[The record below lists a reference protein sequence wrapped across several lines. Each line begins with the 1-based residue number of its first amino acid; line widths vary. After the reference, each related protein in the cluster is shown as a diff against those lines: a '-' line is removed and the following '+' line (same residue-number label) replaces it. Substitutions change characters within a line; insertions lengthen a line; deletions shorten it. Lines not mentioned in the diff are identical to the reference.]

1 MKKADSDY
9 RAFLDILKEEL
20 IPAGG
25 CTEPIA
31 IAYTAAVARK
41 TLGCR
46 PEHMDVYAS
55 GNLIKNA
62 KGVYIPNGGELR
74 GVDAAAILGALG
86 GNADRM
92 LEVLLDLPD
101 GVLDETQAL
110 MQQNYC
116 KVHVIQGSEALHLIV
131 NVQADGQTAEVELKN
146 AHTHIVRIEKNGESV
161 FRAEEDGTQ
170 DGFTDHSCL
179 TVEKIVDFA
188 NTCDLADIEPTLQK
202 QIDCNMQIAEE
213 GLNNRWGVNVGK
225 LYYENGKLLQAYA
238 AAASDARMSGCNLP
252 VVIVSGSG
260 NQGATASLP
269 VIVYAEKH
277 GCSREQMLRA
287 LALSDLIAINSGSG
301 NQGITVSVP
310 VIEYAKALACPKER
324 LYRALV
330 LSNLIAIHEKT
341 GIGRLSAYCGAVCAA
356 TGAGCAMT
364 YLDGGTL
371 EQIDQTI
378 TNSIATSSGMVCDG
392 AKPSCAAKIATS
404 LESAIMA
411 HDLAMANRA
420 FQSGEGIVMDNVEQT
435 IDAVGCVASQGMHI
449 TDQVILNLMTQQKG
463 ARA

>member
-1 MKKADSDY
+1 MKKADSNY
-9 RAFLDILKEEL
+9 KAFLDILKEEL

-287 LALSDLIAINSGSG
+287 LALSDLIAIHLKS
-301 NQGITVSVP
+301 
-310 VIEYAKALACPKER
+310 
-324 LYRALV
+324 
-330 LSNLIAIHEKT
+330 

-463 ARA
+463 VRA

>member
-31 IAYTAAVARK
+31 IAYTTAVARK

-287 LALSDLIAINSGSG
+287 LALSDLIAIHLKS
-301 NQGITVSVP
+301 
-310 VIEYAKALACPKER
+310 
-324 LYRALV
+324 
-330 LSNLIAIHEKT
+330 

-356 TGAGCAMT
+356 TSAGCAMT

>member
-287 LALSDLIAINSGSG
+287 LALSDLIAIHLKS
-301 NQGITVSVP
+301 
-310 VIEYAKALACPKER
+310 
-324 LYRALV
+324 
-330 LSNLIAIHEKT
+330 

-378 TNSIATSSGMVCDG
+378 INSIATSSGMVCDG

-435 IDAVGCVASQGMHI
+435 IDAVGCVASRGMHI

>member
-1 MKKADSDY
+1 MKKTDSDY

-287 LALSDLIAINSGSG
+287 LALSDLIAIHLKS
-301 NQGITVSVP
+301 
-310 VIEYAKALACPKER
+310 
-324 LYRALV
+324 
-330 LSNLIAIHEKT
+330 

-378 TNSIATSSGMVCDG
+378 INSIATSSGMVCDG

>member
-277 GCSREQMLRA
+277 GCSREQLLRA
-287 LALSDLIAINSGSG
+287 LALSDLIAIHLKS
-301 NQGITVSVP
+301 
-310 VIEYAKALACPKER
+310 
-324 LYRALV
+324 
-330 LSNLIAIHEKT
+330 

>member
-269 VIVYAEKH
+269 VIVYAENH

-287 LALSDLIAINSGSG
+287 LALSDLIAIHLKS
-301 NQGITVSVP
+301 
-310 VIEYAKALACPKER
+310 
-324 LYRALV
+324 
-330 LSNLIAIHEKT
+330 

>member
-1 MKKADSDY
+1 MKKSDSDY

-287 LALSDLIAINSGSG
+287 LALSDLIAIHLKS
-301 NQGITVSVP
+301 
-310 VIEYAKALACPKER
+310 
-324 LYRALV
+324 
-330 LSNLIAIHEKT
+330 

>member
-287 LALSDLIAINSGSG
+287 LALSDLIAIHLKS
-301 NQGITVSVP
+301 
-310 VIEYAKALACPKER
+310 
-324 LYRALV
+324 
-330 LSNLIAIHEKT
+330 

-435 IDAVGCVASQGMHI
+435 IDAVGCVASKGMHI

-463 ARA
+463 VRA

>member
-55 GNLIKNA
+55 WNLIKNA

-287 LALSDLIAINSGSG
+287 LALSDLIAIHLKS
-301 NQGITVSVP
+301 
-310 VIEYAKALACPKER
+310 
-324 LYRALV
+324 
-330 LSNLIAIHEKT
+330 

-463 ARA
+463 VRA

>member
-287 LALSDLIAINSGSG
+287 LALSDLIAIHLKSG
-301 NQGITVSVP
+301 T
-310 VIEYAKALACPKER
+310 
-324 LYRALV
+324 
-330 LSNLIAIHEKT
+330 
-341 GIGRLSAYCGAVCAA
+341 GRLSAYCGAVCAA

-420 FQSGEGIVMDNVEQT
+420 FQSGEGIVMANVEQT

-463 ARA
+463 VRA

>member
-179 TVEKIVDFA
+179 TVETIVDFA

-287 LALSDLIAINSGSG
+287 LALSDLIAIHLKS
-301 NQGITVSVP
+301 
-310 VIEYAKALACPKER
+310 
-324 LYRALV
+324 
-330 LSNLIAIHEKT
+330 

>member
-1 MKKADSDY
+1 MKKADSNY
-9 RAFLDILKEEL
+9 KAFLDILKEEL

-131 NVQADGQTAEVELKN
+131 NVQAGGQTAEVELKN

-213 GLNNRWGVNVGK
+213 GLNNRWGVNVGQ

-287 LALSDLIAINSGSG
+287 LALSDLIAIHLKS
-301 NQGITVSVP
+301 
-310 VIEYAKALACPKER
+310 
-324 LYRALV
+324 
-330 LSNLIAIHEKT
+330 

-463 ARA
+463 VRA

>member
-287 LALSDLIAINSGSG
+287 LALSDLIAIHLKS
-301 NQGITVSVP
+301 
-310 VIEYAKALACPKER
+310 
-324 LYRALV
+324 
-330 LSNLIAIHEKT
+330 
-341 GIGRLSAYCGAVCAA
+341 GIGRLTAYCGAVCAD

>member
-101 GVLDETQAL
+101 GILDETQAL

-131 NVQADGQTAEVELKN
+131 NVQAGGQTAEVELKN

-269 VIVYAEKH
+269 VIIYAQKH
-277 GCSREQMLRA
+277 NIGREQLLRA
-287 LALSDLIAINSGSG
+287 LALSDLIAIHLKS
-301 NQGITVSVP
+301 
-310 VIEYAKALACPKER
+310 
-324 LYRALV
+324 
-330 LSNLIAIHEKT
+330 

-463 ARA
+463 VRA

>member
-188 NTCDLADIEPTLQK
+188 NTCDLADIEPMLQK

-287 LALSDLIAINSGSG
+287 LALSDLIAIHLKS
-301 NQGITVSVP
+301 
-310 VIEYAKALACPKER
+310 
-324 LYRALV
+324 
-330 LSNLIAIHEKT
+330 
-341 GIGRLSAYCGAVCAA
+341 GIGRLSAFCGAVCAA

>member
-1 MKKADSDY
+1 MKKADSNY
-9 RAFLDILKEEL
+9 KAFLDILKEEL

-131 NVQADGQTAEVELKN
+131 NVQAGGQTAEVELKN

-269 VIVYAEKH
+269 VIIYAQKH
-277 GCSREQMLRA
+277 NIGREQLLRA
-287 LALSDLIAINSGSG
+287 LALSDLIAIHLKS
-301 NQGITVSVP
+301 
-310 VIEYAKALACPKER
+310 
-324 LYRALV
+324 
-330 LSNLIAIHEKT
+330 

-435 IDAVGCVASQGMHI
+435 IDAVGCVASKGMHI
-449 TDQVILNLMTQQKG
+449 TDQVILNLMTRQKG
-463 ARA
+463 VRA

>member
-161 FRAEEDGTQ
+161 FRAEEDDTQ

-287 LALSDLIAINSGSG
+287 LALSDLIAIHLKS
-301 NQGITVSVP
+301 
-310 VIEYAKALACPKER
+310 
-324 LYRALV
+324 
-330 LSNLIAIHEKT
+330 

>member
-277 GCSREQMLRA
+277 GCSCEQMLRA
-287 LALSDLIAINSGSG
+287 LALSDLIAIHLKS
-301 NQGITVSVP
+301 
-310 VIEYAKALACPKER
+310 
-324 LYRALV
+324 
-330 LSNLIAIHEKT
+330 

-463 ARA
+463 VRA

>member
-213 GLNNRWGVNVGK
+213 GLNNRWGVNVGT

-269 VIVYAEKH
+269 VIIYAQKH
-277 GCSREQMLRA
+277 NIGREQLLRA
-287 LALSDLIAINSGSG
+287 LALSDLIAIHLKS
-301 NQGITVSVP
+301 
-310 VIEYAKALACPKER
+310 
-324 LYRALV
+324 
-330 LSNLIAIHEKT
+330 

-411 HDLAMANRA
+411 HDLAMANRT

>member
-146 AHTHIVRIEKNGESV
+146 AHTHIVRIEKTGESV

-287 LALSDLIAINSGSG
+287 LALSDLIAIHLKS
-301 NQGITVSVP
+301 
-310 VIEYAKALACPKER
+310 
-324 LYRALV
+324 
-330 LSNLIAIHEKT
+330 

>member
-131 NVQADGQTAEVELKN
+131 NVQADGQTAAVELKN

-277 GCSREQMLRA
+277 GCSREQLLRA
-287 LALSDLIAINSGSG
+287 LALSDLIAIHLKS
-301 NQGITVSVP
+301 
-310 VIEYAKALACPKER
+310 
-324 LYRALV
+324 
-330 LSNLIAIHEKT
+330 

>member
-101 GVLDETQAL
+101 GILDETQAL

-131 NVQADGQTAEVELKN
+131 NVQAGGQTAEVELKN

-269 VIVYAEKH
+269 VIIYAQKH
-277 GCSREQMLRA
+277 NIGREQLLRA
-287 LALSDLIAINSGSG
+287 LALSDLIAIHLKS
-301 NQGITVSVP
+301 
-310 VIEYAKALACPKER
+310 
-324 LYRALV
+324 
-330 LSNLIAIHEKT
+330 

-435 IDAVGCVASQGMHI
+435 IDAVGCVASKGMHI

-463 ARA
+463 VRA

>member
-41 TLGCR
+41 TLGCQ

-287 LALSDLIAINSGSG
+287 LALSDLIAIHLKS
-301 NQGITVSVP
+301 
-310 VIEYAKALACPKER
+310 
-324 LYRALV
+324 
-330 LSNLIAIHEKT
+330 

-463 ARA
+463 AQA

>member
-110 MQQNYC
+110 VQQNYC

-131 NVQADGQTAEVELKN
+131 NVQAGGQTAEVELKN

-287 LALSDLIAINSGSG
+287 LALSDLIAIHLKS
-301 NQGITVSVP
+301 
-310 VIEYAKALACPKER
+310 
-324 LYRALV
+324 
-330 LSNLIAIHEKT
+330 

-463 ARA
+463 VRA

>member
-131 NVQADGQTAEVELKN
+131 NVQAGGQTAEVELKN

-287 LALSDLIAINSGSG
+287 LALSDLIAIHLKS
-301 NQGITVSVP
+301 
-310 VIEYAKALACPKER
+310 
-324 LYRALV
+324 
-330 LSNLIAIHEKT
+330 
-341 GIGRLSAYCGAVCAA
+341 GIGRLPAYCGAVCAA

-463 ARA
+463 VRA

>member
-9 RAFLDILKEEL
+9 RVFLDILKEEL

-277 GCSREQMLRA
+277 GCSREQLLRA
-287 LALSDLIAINSGSG
+287 LALSDLIAIHLKS
-301 NQGITVSVP
+301 
-310 VIEYAKALACPKER
+310 
-324 LYRALV
+324 
-330 LSNLIAIHEKT
+330 

>member
-287 LALSDLIAINSGSG
+287 LALSDLIAIHLKS
-301 NQGITVSVP
+301 
-310 VIEYAKALACPKER
+310 
-324 LYRALV
+324 
-330 LSNLIAIHEKT
+330 

-435 IDAVGCVASQGMHI
+435 IDAVGCVASRGMHI

-463 ARA
+463 VRA

>member
-9 RAFLDILKEEL
+9 RTFLDILKEEL

-287 LALSDLIAINSGSG
+287 LALSDLIAIHLKS
-301 NQGITVSVP
+301 
-310 VIEYAKALACPKER
+310 
-324 LYRALV
+324 
-330 LSNLIAIHEKT
+330 

>member
-161 FRAEEDGTQ
+161 FRAEENGTQ

-188 NTCDLADIEPTLQK
+188 NTCDLVDIEPTLQK

-287 LALSDLIAINSGSG
+287 LALSDLIAIHLKS
-301 NQGITVSVP
+301 
-310 VIEYAKALACPKER
+310 
-324 LYRALV
+324 
-330 LSNLIAIHEKT
+330 

>member
-287 LALSDLIAINSGSG
+287 LALSDLIAIHLKS
-301 NQGITVSVP
+301 
-310 VIEYAKALACPKER
+310 
-324 LYRALV
+324 
-330 LSNLIAIHEKT
+330 

-378 TNSIATSSGMVCDG
+378 TNSIATSFGMVCDG

-463 ARA
+463 VRA

>member
-1 MKKADSDY
+1 MKKADSNY
-9 RAFLDILKEEL
+9 KAFLDILKEEL

-131 NVQADGQTAEVELKN
+131 NVQAGGQTAEVELKN

-269 VIVYAEKH
+269 VIIYAQKH
-277 GCSREQMLRA
+277 NIGREQLLRA
-287 LALSDLIAINSGSG
+287 LALSDLIAIHLKS
-301 NQGITVSVP
+301 
-310 VIEYAKALACPKER
+310 
-324 LYRALV
+324 
-330 LSNLIAIHEKT
+330 

-378 TNSIATSSGMVCDG
+378 TNSIAPSSGMVCDG

-435 IDAVGCVASQGMHI
+435 IDAVGCVASKGMHI

-463 ARA
+463 VRA

>member
-110 MQQNYC
+110 VQQNYC

-131 NVQADGQTAEVELKN
+131 NVQAGGQTAEVELKN
-146 AHTHIVRIEKNGESV
+146 AHTHIVRIEKNGETV
-161 FRAEEDGTQ
+161 FRAEEEGTQ

-287 LALSDLIAINSGSG
+287 LALSDLIAIHLKS
-301 NQGITVSVP
+301 
-310 VIEYAKALACPKER
+310 
-324 LYRALV
+324 
-330 LSNLIAIHEKT
+330 

>member
-46 PEHMDVYAS
+46 PEHIDVYAS

-92 LEVLLDLPD
+92 LEVLLELPD

-110 MQQNYC
+110 VQQNYC

-131 NVQADGQTAEVELKN
+131 NVQAGRQMAEVELKN
-146 AHTHIVRIEKNGESV
+146 AHTHIVRIEKNRKTIFQS
-161 FRAEEDGTQ
+161 EEDSTK

-202 QIDCNMQIAEE
+202 QIECNMQIAEE

-269 VIVYAEKH
+269 VIIYAQKH
-277 GCSREQMLRA
+277 NIGREQLLRA
-287 LALSDLIAINSGSG
+287 LTLSDLIAIHLKS
-301 NQGITVSVP
+301 
-310 VIEYAKALACPKER
+310 
-324 LYRALV
+324 
-330 LSNLIAIHEKT
+330 

-411 HDLAMANRA
+411 HDLAMANRV

-435 IDAVGCVASQGMHI
+435 IDAVGCVASKGMHI
-449 TDQVILNLMTQQKG
+449 TDQVILNLMTQRKG
-463 ARA
+463 VRA

>member
-131 NVQADGQTAEVELKN
+131 NVQAGGQTAEVELKN

-287 LALSDLIAINSGSG
+287 LALSDLIAIHLKS
-301 NQGITVSVP
+301 
-310 VIEYAKALACPKER
+310 
-324 LYRALV
+324 
-330 LSNLIAIHEKT
+330 

-435 IDAVGCVASQGMHI
+435 IDAVGCVASKGMHI

-463 ARA
+463 VRA